1 MKSTAV
7 QHGSAVARSRRV
19 LVSRPTRTLL
29 WPTSLAAALLIAC
42 ASGAVPVVPTGPG
55 GADAAGLPVPA
66 PAADVDGLPV
76 PLPSP
81 GVAWVIFGTDT
92 VRAEIASTPGARERG
107 LMGRD
112 SVPDGTGMLFVF
124 PERRERLLW
133 MKDTHVAL
141 DVAIFDELN
150 RVVAIKQLDPL
161 DESLTDSGVATSL
174 LLEVRQGWFAERGI
188 ALGTV
193 AKVVFGPGLQ
203 IT

>member
-7 QHGSAVARSRRV
+7 QHGSAVARSRRG

-29 WPTSLAAALLIAC
+29 WPTSLAAVLLIAC

-55 GADAAGLPVPA
+55 GADAA
-66 PAADVDGLPV
+66 GLPV

-141 DVAIFDELN
+141 DVAVFDELN

-161 DESLTDSGVATSL
+161 DESLTDSDVATSL

-203 IT
+203 IS